1 MADIGIIIIAL
12 PLRLDHGLAFGA
24 PALRLVRVARR
35 NLRSLPQRTN
45 AVGGRNNCGNFEFN
59 RHHEHVTAKRT
70 EAMTTPISTN
80 LPHDT
85 AYGVASSATSALNKV
100 SWGAIFAGVAIALST
115 QFLLNLL
122 GVGIGA
128 AVLDPAT
135 YDNPEASTFSIA
147 GGMWFVI
154 AGIIASFA
162 GGYVASRLSGR
173 SSNSTGGYQ
182 GVTSWA
188 VTTLIVL
195 YLLTT
200 SVGALVGGAF
210 SGLSSVVS
218 GVGSTAAT
226 AVTAAAPAIANS
238 TNPMGGIEQQI
249 RSTTGNDPQALQN
262 AAVSAMQA
270 VVMSDEATAEDA
282 RNRAADAIAKAQSIP
297 VDQAR
302 TQVDQYEKT
311 YRDNVAAAKQ
321 KAIDAAQ
328 AATAAVSAGAILGFL
343 ALVLGAFAA
352 WFGGV
357 YGTKR
362 ALVIDVSDRR
372 IS

>member
-1 MADIGIIIIAL
+1 M
-12 PLRLDHGLAFGA
+12 P
-24 PALRLVRVARR
+24 
-35 NLRSLPQRTN
+35 
-45 AVGGRNNCGNFEFN
+45 
-59 RHHEHVTAKRT
+59 
-70 EAMTTPISTN
+70 PISTN
-80 LPHDT
+80 FSSDP
-85 AYGVASSATSALNKV
+85 AYGSPASTTAALNKV

-128 AVLDPAT
+128 AVFDPAT

-147 GGMWFVI
+147 GGLWFVV

-173 SSNSTGGYQ
+173 PSNSTGGYQ
-182 GVTSWA
+182 GLTSWA

-226 AVTAAAPAIANS
+226 AVTAAAPALTNS
-238 TNPMGGIEQQI
+238 TNPMGRIEQQI
-249 RSTTGNDPQALQN
+249 RSTTGNDPQAFQD

-270 VVMSDEATAEDA
+270 VVMGDEATADDA
-282 RNRAADAIAKAQSIP
+282 RNRAAEAIAKSQGIP
-297 VDQAR
+297 VEQAR
-302 TQVDQYEKT
+302 AQVDQYEKT
-311 YRDNVAAAKQ
+311 YRDNMAAAKQ

-328 AATAAVSAGAILGFL
+328 AATAAVSAGAILGFVAL
-343 ALVLGAFAA
+343 ALGAIAA
-352 WFGGV
+352 WFGGI
-357 YGTKR
+357 YGTER
-362 ALVIDVSDRR
+362 ELVFDVSGRV

>member
-1 MADIGIIIIAL
+1 
-12 PLRLDHGLAFGA
+12 
-24 PALRLVRVARR
+24 
-35 NLRSLPQRTN
+35 
-45 AVGGRNNCGNFEFN
+45 
-59 RHHEHVTAKRT
+59 
-70 EAMTTPISTN
+70 MTTPLSTN
-80 LPHDT
+80 LPGDT
-85 AYGVASSATSALNKV
+85 VYDIAPSPALNKV
-100 SWGAIFAGVAIALST
+100 SWGAVFAGVAIALST

-147 GGMWFVI
+147 GGIWFVV
-154 AGIIASFA
+154 AGIIASFV

-173 SSNSTGGYQ
+173 PSNSTGGYH

-188 VTTLIVL
+188 VTTLVVL

-210 SGLSSVVS
+210 SGLSSIVS
-218 GVGSTAAT
+218 GVGATAST
-226 AVTAAAPAIANS
+226 AVTAAAPALANS
-238 TNPMGGIEQQI
+238 TNPMGGIEAQI

-270 VVMSDEATAEDA
+270 VVMGDEASADDV
-282 RNRAADAIAKAQSIP
+282 RNRAADAISKAQGIP
-297 VDQAR
+297 LGQAR

-321 KAIDAAQ
+321 KTIDAAQ

-343 ALVLGAFAA
+343 ALVLGAVAA
-352 WFGGV
+352 WLGGV

-362 ALVIDVSDRR
+362 ALLVDVSDRR
-372 IS
+372 TI

>member
-1 MADIGIIIIAL
+1 
-12 PLRLDHGLAFGA
+12 
-24 PALRLVRVARR
+24 
-35 NLRSLPQRTN
+35 
-45 AVGGRNNCGNFEFN
+45 
-59 RHHEHVTAKRT
+59 
-70 EAMTTPISTN
+70 MTTPISTN
-80 LPHDT
+80 LPGET
-85 AYGVASSATSALNKV
+85 VSGIAPSAALHKV
-100 SWGAIFAGVAIALST
+100 SWGAVFAGVAIALST

-147 GGMWFVI
+147 GGIWFVV
-154 AGIIASFA
+154 AGIIASFV

-173 SSNSTGGYQ
+173 PSNSTGGYH

-188 VTTLIVL
+188 VTTLVVL

-210 SGLSSVVS
+210 SGLSSIVS
-218 GVGSTAAT
+218 GVGATAST
-226 AVTAAAPAIANS
+226 AVTAAAPALVNS
-238 TNPMGGIEQQI
+238 TNPMGGIEAQI

-270 VVMSDEATAEDA
+270 VVMGDEGSADDA
-282 RNRAADAIAKAQSIP
+282 RNRAADAISKAQGIP
-297 VDQAR
+297 LDQAR
-302 TQVDQYEKT
+302 SQVDQYEKT
-311 YRDNVAAAKQ
+311 YRDNMAAAKQ
-321 KAIDAAQ
+321 KTIDAAQ

-343 ALVLGAFAA
+343 ALVLGAVAA

-362 ALVIDVSDRR
+362 ALLIDVSDRR
-372 IS
+372 TI

>member
-1 MADIGIIIIAL
+1 MG
-12 PLRLDHGLAFGA
+12 
-24 PALRLVRVARR
+24 
-35 NLRSLPQRTN
+35 
-45 AVGGRNNCGNFEFN
+45 
-59 RHHEHVTAKRT
+59 HHEPVNAEDKIMTA
-70 EAMTTPISTN
+70 PISSN
-80 LPHDT
+80 LSLDT
-85 AYGVASSATSALNKV
+85 AHGVASSATAALNKV

-128 AVLDPAT
+128 AVLDPGT
-135 YDNPEASTFSIA
+135 YDNPQASTFSIA
-147 GGMWFVI
+147 GGIWFVV

-173 SSNSTGGYQ
+173 PSNSTGGYQ

-195 YLLTT
+195 YLMTT

-218 GVGSTAAT
+218 GVGSSAAT

-249 RSTTGNDPQALQN
+249 RSTTGNDPEALQN

-270 VVMSDEATAEDA
+270 VVMGDEATAEDA
-282 RNRAADAIAKAQSIP
+282 RNRAADAISKAQGIP

-311 YRDNVAAAKQ
+311 YRDNIAAAKQ

-343 ALVLGAFAA
+343 SLVLGAIAA

-372 IS
+372 VM

>member
-1 MADIGIIIIAL
+1 MTASIS
-12 PLRLDHGLAFGA
+12 PT
-24 PALRLVRVARR
+24 
-35 NLRSLPQRTN
+35 LPQ
-45 AVGGRNNCGNFEFN
+45 
-59 RHHEHVTAKRT
+59 
-70 EAMTTPISTN
+70 
-80 LPHDT
+80 DT
-85 AYGVASSATSALNKV
+85 VYGIAPRASAAFNKV
-100 SWGAIFAGVAIALST
+100 SWGAVFAGVAIALST

-128 AVLDPAT
+128 AVLDPAA
-135 YDNPEASTFSIA
+135 YDNPEASTFSMA
-147 GGMWFVI
+147 GGIWFVV
-154 AGIIASFA
+154 AGIIASFV

-173 SSNSTGGYQ
+173 SSNSTGGYH

-188 VTTLIVL
+188 VTTLVVL

-210 SGLSSVVS
+210 SGLSSIVG
-218 GVGSTAAT
+218 GVGQTAAT

-238 TNPMGGIEQQI
+238 TNPMAGIEQQI
-249 RSTTGNDPQALQN
+249 RSTTGSDPQALQN

-270 VVMSDEATAEDA
+270 VVTGDEAGANEA
-282 RNRAADAIAKAQSIP
+282 RNRAADAISKAQGIP
-297 VDQAR
+297 LDQAR

-321 KAIDAAQ
+321 QALDAAQ

-343 ALVLGAFAA
+343 ALVLGAIAA

-362 ALVIDVSDRR
+362 ALVVDVADSR